1 MTGRRWTRIA
11 LLGAVRFVVALAVF
25 ATAELFSTRV
35 LSSVDRMPL
44 WLVLAATAVVAMI
57 FWLIRDPSERLV
69 DRLLLGERAG
79 GYEAGRQLLQRMSTT
94 LPVDEI
100 VPALAETAGR
110 TMHSARAEVRLL
122 LSDGDPW
129 SQVWPE
135 RAVADGSPVMVG
147 VRHAGTAVGEIE
159 IDVADAGES
168 DRDRML
174 LDDLARPAGL
184 ALSTV
189 RLTVELRRRAVEL
202 EALTAALGLS
212 YQRIADARHTEI
224 ARMRAELQDRVMPY
238 LDRAE
243 SAIDQEVDG
252 SGSSNGSAG
261 RDGSNGSLIERAR
274 LDVAEALESLR
285 ILARGIYPPRLADAG
300 LAVSLEGWQ
309 QRSGVAVDVRVQGD
323 EAVLRENSE
332 LESCLYFCLVTAL
345 GALGAGGGSRPTAT
359 LDIGPAEIGLIVSGS
374 VEDGSAA
381 GSPAMMAVRD
391 RVEAFGGRID
401 IIDRNTTHDATWD
414 AARDVQPGGVDAD
427 GQVVTTLRAWI
438 PLSVQPAQLIA
449 VTPAADPG
457 QANRR

>member
-25 ATAELFSTRV
+25 ATAELLSTRV

-44 WLVLAATAVVAMI
+44 WLVLAATAVVAMV

-79 GYEAGRQLLQRMSTT
+79 GYEAGRLLLQRMSTT

-122 LSDGDPW
+122 LTDGDAW

-159 IDVADAGES
+159 IDVADADES

-202 EALTAALGLS
+202 EALTEALGQS
-212 YQRIADARHTEI
+212 YQRIADARRTEI
-224 ARMRAELQDRVMPY
+224 ARMRGELQDRVMPY

-243 SAIDQEVDG
+243 LAIAQEVDG
-252 SGSSNGSAG
+252 T
-261 RDGSNGSLIERAR
+261 
-274 LDVAEALESLR
+274 
-285 ILARGIYPPRLADAG
+285 GIG
-300 LAVSLEGWQ
+300 M
-309 QRSGVAVDVRVQGD
+309 
-323 EAVLRENSE
+323 
-332 LESCLYFCLVTAL
+332 
-345 GALGAGGGSRPTAT
+345 PTA
-359 LDIGPAEIGLIVSGS
+359 
-374 VEDGSAA
+374 
-381 GSPAMMAVRD
+381 
-391 RVEAFGGRID
+391 
-401 IIDRNTTHDATWD
+401 
-414 AARDVQPGGVDAD
+414 
-427 GQVVTTLRAWI
+427 
-438 PLSVQPAQLIA
+438 
-449 VTPAADPG
+449 
-457 QANRR
+457 

>member
-25 ATAELFSTRV
+25 ATAELLSSRV

-57 FWLIRDPSERLV
+57 FWLIHDPSERLV

-79 GYEAGRQLLQRMSTT
+79 GYEAGRLLLQRMATT

-159 IDVADAGES
+159 IDVADADES
-168 DRDRML
+168 GRDRML

-202 EALTAALGLS
+202 EALTEALGQS
-212 YQRIADARHTEI
+212 YQRIADARRTEI
-224 ARMRAELQDRVMPY
+224 ARMRGELQDRVMPY

-243 SAIDQEVDG
+243 LAIAQEMDVTG
-252 SGSSNGSAG
+252 VGGGSA
-261 RDGSNGSLIERAR
+261 GSLIERAR

-285 ILARGIYPPRLADAG
+285 VLARGIYPPRLADAG

-309 QRSGVAVDVRVQGD
+309 QRSGVAVDVRVRGD

-345 GALGAGGGSRPTAT
+345 GALRAGGGGRPSAT
-359 LDIGPAEIGLIVSGS
+359 LDIGAAEIGLIVSGS
-374 VEDGSAA
+374 PEDGSAEGGSA
-381 GSPAMMAVRD
+381 ADSPAMMAVRD

-401 IIDRNTTHDATWD
+401 IIDRNTD
-414 AARDVQPGGVDAD
+414 RVDAD
-427 GQVVTTLRAWI
+427 GQVATTLRAWI
-438 PLSVQPAQLIA
+438 PRSVQPARLIA
-449 VTPAADPG
+449 AAPAAAPG
-457 QANRR
+457 QATQP